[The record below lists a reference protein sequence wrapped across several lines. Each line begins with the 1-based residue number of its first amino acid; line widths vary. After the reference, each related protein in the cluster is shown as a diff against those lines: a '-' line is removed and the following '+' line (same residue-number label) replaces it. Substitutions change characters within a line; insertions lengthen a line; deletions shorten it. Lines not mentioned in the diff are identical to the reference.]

1 MNVLFYFLKQYLRR
15 DIDNKS
21 SMDLRVYFLLF
32 PSALKK
38 DLRRNIDNKS
48 SMDVVVYL
56 LKLLIDI

>member
-1 MNVLFYFLKQYLRR
+1 
-15 DIDNKS
+15 
-21 SMDLRVYFLLF
+21 MDLRVYFLLF
-32 PSALKK
+32 PSAFKK